1 MQAAGLTCSRRKGD
15 LFISGT
21 SWLCPSPQY
30 IIYLS
35 SEPQHMDIGARVE
48 EGRQEEKMEKRVA
61 VVSDSVPADF
71 NSATM

>member
-1 MQAAGLTCSRRKGD
+1 
-15 LFISGT
+15 
-21 SWLCPSPQY
+21 
-30 IIYLS
+30 
-35 SEPQHMDIGARVE
+35 MDIGARVE